1 MRNNLMMSQLQ
12 PYIEILKRNWWIAI
26 ITMLSA
32 FSLALAASYFTTP
45 IYETKAQFIV
55 SPGPALL
62 ATMDQDISD
71 ALRGVESLDRR
82 SIIATYEEIMNSQ
95 QIIDQVGAS
104 MQLEPAELRAYQVTA
119 VVLPDASA
127 LQLTVEGPD
136 PVLAAQIAN
145 TIGQESIQYI
155 QTLYN
160 QLYTITM
167 LDTAVVPSRPV
178 SPQPER
184 DALIAVVLGFAVGI
198 VLAIAAEYV
207 RTPLG
212 YIGQRVRRNR
222 PAVAIETQVQDASSV
237 QSTQI

>member
-1 MRNNLMMSQLQ
+1 MMTQLQ
-12 PYIEILKRNWWIAI
+12 PYLEILKRNWWIAI
-26 ITMLSA
+26 LTMLSA

-45 IYETKAQFIV
+45 VYKTRAQFIV

-62 ATMDQDISD
+62 ASMDQDLSD

-95 QIIDQVGAS
+95 QIFNQVGANL
-104 MQLEPAELRAYQVTA
+104 QLESAELSAYETTA

-136 PVLAAQIAN
+136 PVVAAQIAN

-167 LDTAVVPSRPV
+167 LDTAVVPSTPI
-178 SPQPER
+178 SPQPAR
-184 DALIAVVLGFAVGI
+184 DALISLVLGFAVGI
-198 VLAIAAEYV
+198 VLAILVEYA
-207 RTPLG
+207 RAPLV
-212 YIGQRVRRNR
+212 YIEQRVRRNR
-222 PAVAIETQVQDASSV
+222 PAVAIEAQVQDASNV
-237 QSTQI
+237 QSTQV